1 MFVRISTIFILA
13 LVIGIF
19 INSTYAEIKSDT
31 IVGIWLM
38 DGGKGD
44 TVEDSSGNGHDGKF
58 IGNDIKWADGK
69 FEKALEFPGV
79 GGNRVDIPHEDSL
92 TLAEWTITAWAKQ
105 KPTGG
110 AWAVVLVKDPANGIQ
125 NYALDMNGD
134 GLVFSEV
141 TAGGNWS
148 DCGSV
153 TKVYDEEWHFLAASY
168 DGKNLH
174 VYVDGKH
181 EKEQAFAKA
190 DDNTAPVTIGD
201 RLDGSQ
207 PINGII
213 DDVGL
218 FSVALSEKDINDIM
232 TKGLGTATG
241 VAPVNSLG
249 KLAFTWGMIKTR

>member
-1 MFVRISTIFILA
+1 MFVKISTLFILA
-13 LVIGIF
+13 LATGIF
-19 INSTYAEIKSDT
+19 VSSAYAEIKSDT
-31 IVGIWLM
+31 IVGIWLL
-38 DGGKGD
+38 DEGKSD

-58 IGNDIKWADGK
+58 VGNDIKWTDGK

-79 GGNRVDIPHEDSL
+79 GGNRVEIPHEDSL
-92 TLAEWTITAWAKQ
+92 TLAEWTITAWTKQ
-105 KPTGG
+105 KPTG
-110 AWAVVLVKDPANGIQ
+110 AWAVVVVKDPANGIQ
-125 NYALDMNGD
+125 NYALDMNEQGR
-134 GLVFSEV
+134 VFSEV

-148 DCGSV
+148 DCGSTTTV
-153 TKVYDEEWHFLAASY
+153 TDEEWHFLVASY

-181 EKEQAFAKA
+181 EKEQPFAQA
-190 DDNTAPVTIGD
+190 DSNTAPVTIGD

-207 PINGII
+207 PISGII

-232 TKGLGTATG
+232 TKGLGAATG

-249 KLAFTWGMIKTR
+249 KLASTWGMIKSR